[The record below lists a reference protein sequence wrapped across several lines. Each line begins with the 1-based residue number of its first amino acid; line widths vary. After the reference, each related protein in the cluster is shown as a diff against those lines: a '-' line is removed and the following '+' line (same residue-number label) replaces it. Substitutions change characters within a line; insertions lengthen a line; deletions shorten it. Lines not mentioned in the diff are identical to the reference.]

1 MISTQILNFIDQ
13 EVDIDKLSLKD
24 DFRNKLVNLGYTIQ
38 NEHVNKTLIWN
49 LSNQSQKINIVVKEC
64 NNDKL
69 WYTFNPTL
77 EDTIDF
83 AILLFY
89 NHSKKKSFVI
99 LDRNDF
105 TKISN
110 MAPKMSYGRFN
121 VRLSE
126 SNNTIKETQSL
137 IDLTETLN
145 SFAKLTSFVN

>member
-1 MISTQILNFIDQ
+1 M
-13 EVDIDKLSLKD
+13 
-24 DFRNKLVNLGYTIQ
+24 
-38 NEHVNKTLIWN
+38 
-49 LSNQSQKINIVVKEC
+49 VKEC

-69 WYTFNPTL
+69 RYTFNPTL

-89 NHSKKKSFVI
+89 NYSKEKSFVI